1 MVIEKI
7 KKRFMDLNQS
17 YIDSVN
23 SENIVD
29 KVTINSVMPMAYE
42 SSSLL
47 RRKPIQ
53 VLVDH

>member
-1 MVIEKI
+1 MIEKI